1 MVKMDED
8 RDHILPPQELRDEL
22 DRLENLPDEERPN
35 EYAHDALVYA
45 ARRRIEEYC
54 DNIAVSVPVAGNTW
68 VAPDSKGEHLYDLR
82 TARPVALP
90 ETCTVHF
97 HIKEL
102 ETTGTGY
109 AI

>member
-1 MVKMDED
+1 MVKMSED

-22 DRLENLPDEERPN
+22 DRLENLPVEVQLED
-35 EYAHDALVYA
+35 AHDALLYA
-45 ARRRIEEYC
+45 ARRRIAEYC
-54 DNIAVSVPVAGNTW
+54 DNIAVSIPAAGNTW
-68 VAPDSKGEHLYDLR
+68 VAPDSIGGSLYDLR